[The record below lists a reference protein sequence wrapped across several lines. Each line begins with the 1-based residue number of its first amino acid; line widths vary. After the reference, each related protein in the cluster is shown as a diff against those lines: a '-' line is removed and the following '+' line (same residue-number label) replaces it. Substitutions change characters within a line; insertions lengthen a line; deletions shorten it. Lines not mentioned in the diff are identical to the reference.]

1 MVDRGFL
8 SEASRGP
15 FGDLNAWC
23 KFWNH
28 HPSKSAKASRGR
40 PSCPLSQMQ
49 KLCRATLAA
58 RRACNPPNSWGR
70 SRPEAKGVEELVVDA
85 LDDLADACYPTS
97 ESLGPASLA
106 AVALGRMDD
115 LLGPIAFEP
124 PPMVFGALKTLIGYV
139 GSRGDRAYAREP
151 WGFVWHRTA
160 KKVCAIR
167 WSAVLAAP
175 KHKPLM
181 TPEGSVAV
189 SKLKPSYHPRLL
201 DQPMCQRSPPAI
213 HAPGACSPARASPF
227 CPAPRRGSFAL
238 PQELP
243 SARRKP
249 R

>member
-1 MVDRGFL
+1 MESPPKQV
-8 SEASRGP
+8 SEGQSRTTELP
-15 FGDLNAWC
+15 VEPD
-23 KFWNH
+23 
-28 HPSKSAKASRGR
+28 AKVVQSYPRRQTSLQPAQLVG
-40 PSCPLSQMQ
+40 PLS
-49 KLCRATLAA
+49 
-58 RRACNPPNSWGR
+58 
-70 SRPEAKGVEELVVDA
+70 PEAKGVEELVVDA

-97 ESLGPASLA
+97 ASLGPASLA

-115 LLGPIAFEP
+115 LGPIAFEP

-213 HAPGACSPARASPF
+213 HAPGACSPARASPS
-227 CPAPRRGSFAL
+227 CPAPRMGSFAL